1 MKRKLGSITA
11 VLIFLCMV
19 VGAQSVFA
27 EETAAIAAGKNL
39 YFSIGV
45 KVWAAEWQSSMQGGG
60 SITSTTA
67 TAEPVLIPALG
78 IKYKDFFLSGSY
90 FNTTKFEFQE
100 FSNIENFGPP
110 TGFAV
115 TTSKVSADRTESDVN
130 AGFYIFRSVALS
142 LGYKQ
147 VSQKYHTT
155 YTVPGIVDFTDDS
168 ETTIKGPTLGIVAS
182 ASIGEGLGIYENFS
196 YGQLKA
202 TYTGVS
208 ESDDARYISSELGF
222 TYRAGIALM
231 SLGYKY
237 QAIDTQSASSKLI
250 GPDVT
255 KGFLFGVNFVF

>member
-1 MKRKLGSITA
+1 MKRKFGSIAA
-11 VLIFLCMV
+11 VLFSLCMV

-27 EETAAIAAGKNL
+27 EETATVAAGKNL

-45 KVWAAEWQSSMQGGG
+45 KVWAAEWQTTMQGSGN
-60 SITSTTA
+60 ITSTSA
-67 TAEPVLIPALG
+67 PAEPVLIPALG
-78 IKYKDFFLSGSY
+78 IKYRDFFVSGSY
-90 FNTTKFEFQE
+90 FNATKFDFQK
-100 FSNIENFGPP
+100 FSSIENYGPP

-115 TTSKVSADRTESDVN
+115 TTTKVTAERGESDLN

-147 VSQKYHTT
+147 ISQKYHSLYTT
-155 YTVPGIVDFTDDS
+155 PGLADFESDS
-168 ETTIKGPTLGIVAS
+168 ETTIKGPTIGIVAS

-202 TYTGVS
+202 TYTGGS
-208 ESDDARYISSELGF
+208 HTDDARYISSELGF

-237 QAIDTQSASSKLI
+237 QAIDTKVADTELV